1 MVLFW
6 NKRSKGV
13 PHWSIGVEV
22 NYDCG
27 MTLYAPNE
35 NEKAGV
41 QKEQGCGTICGHKCG
56 KNIANPTYQCDSLNF
71 GGWKQC

>member
-1 MVLFW
+1 
-6 NKRSKGV
+6 
-13 PHWSIGVEV
+13 VEV

-71 GGWKQC
+71 GG